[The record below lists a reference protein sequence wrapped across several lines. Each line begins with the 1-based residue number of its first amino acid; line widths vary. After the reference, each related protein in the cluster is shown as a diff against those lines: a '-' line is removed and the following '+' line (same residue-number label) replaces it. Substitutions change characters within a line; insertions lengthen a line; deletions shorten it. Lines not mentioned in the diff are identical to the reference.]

1 MPPALPPLLRRLLP
15 FLAWRSQLD
24 AATVRNDLVVG
35 FTVALVAIPQALA
48 YAQLAGLPA
57 YVGLY
62 ASLLPS
68 IVGALWGSSA
78 QLNTGPVA
86 LTSLL
91 TAADPASALAS
102 LDQVDC
108 RAILAAPSTLAAM
121 REGAAAKQ
129 PRPAFVALTET
140 GDSPSDT
147 AADYWHPLPI
157 NPRQLA
163 RILRE
168 LTHGN

>member
-1 MPPALPPLLRRLLP
+1 MDMEKLTERARGFVQAAQTIAIREQNQQLETQHLLKALLDDREG
-15 FLAWRSQLD
+15 LA
-24 AATVRNDLVVG
+24 A
-35 FTVALVAIPQALA
+35 
-48 YAQLAGLPA
+48 
-57 YVGLY
+57 
-62 ASLLPS
+62 
-68 IVGALWGSSA
+68 
-78 QLNTGPVA
+78 
-86 LTSLL
+86 SLL

-102 LDQVDC
+102 LGQVDC